1 MMTNTNRKIRPA
13 TTAIA
18 AVLALSSTS
27 LIAQTVTAPVDPA
40 PASTAPVAPQ
50 APIMVAPVADPL
62 APATPPIAE
71 TPAEATVSAEAAP
84 ARVKSTKSVAKTS
97 VIRTAKSPSL
107 AQTAPPVTRSAP
119 TEVVKTAP
127 IEPIAQ
133 ATPIAAVPVAA
144 VPPTVAD
151 VAPAPSTLKTD
162 EVLPIAGAAGAG
174 LLALAGIGVAVR
186 RRKRHDYDLVVDEE
200 PVLETSHE
208 QIVEPTFAR
217 SPIASSPAISSQVAE
232 DEFHD
237 EFDLS
242 KYGPNVQA
250 AYRGPTADNPS
261 LSLRKRLKRGAALDQ
276 MARSMGEAAAI
287 DAKAPVPASAMPM
300 TSGGSFMLRP
310 STVRAGFKPAF
321 QS

>member
-40 PASTAPVAPQ
+40 PASTTPAAPQTPTTVAP
-50 APIMVAPVADPL
+50 AADPL

-71 TPAEATVSAEAAP
+71 TLPETTVSTEAAP
-84 ARVKSTKSVAKTS
+84 ARVKSTKSVANAS
-97 VIRTAKSPSL
+97 VTRTAKSPSS
-107 AQTAPPVTRSAP
+107 ARIAPPVTRSAP

-133 ATPIAAVPVAA
+133 ATPIAAVPVAP
-144 VPPTVAD
+144 VPPTVAE
-151 VAPAPSTLKTD
+151 VAPAQSTLKTD

-186 RRKRHDYDLVVDEE
+186 RRKRHDDDLVVDEE

-217 SPIASSPAISSQVAE
+217 SPIASSPAISSHVGK
-232 DEFHD
+232 DDFHN

-250 AYRGPTADNPS
+250 AYCGPTTDNPS

-276 MARSMGEAAAI
+276 MARSTSEAAPVI
-287 DAKAPVPASAMPM
+287 AKVPATASTGPK
-300 TSGGSFMLRP
+300 TEGGNFMLRP
-310 STVRAGFKPAF
+310 STVRTSFKPAF
-321 QS
+321 QP